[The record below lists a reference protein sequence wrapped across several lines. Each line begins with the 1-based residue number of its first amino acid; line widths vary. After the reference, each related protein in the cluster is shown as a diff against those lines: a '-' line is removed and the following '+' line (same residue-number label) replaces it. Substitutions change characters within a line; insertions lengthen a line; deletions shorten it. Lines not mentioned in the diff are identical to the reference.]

1 MLLSVFWASAG
12 LIIGGP
18 LGALVGGSV
27 AFLYPWIRASRSPQ
41 PPTRLVLLL
50 LLVQLRSGLSVLAGL
65 QQVSDS
71 LPDHADLR
79 RVARV
84 ATVSGLSAAIPLAGS
99 GLRPVVAQLARSQRS
114 GGSLTSTVRQML
126 EQSLAEERTRRLA
139 RARSLPVRLMVP
151 VTLFMLPGLVLM
163 LYAPSLFQMF
173 DELTGAWS

>member
-1 MLLSVFWASAG
+1 MILPVFGASAG

-27 AFLYPWIRASRSPQ
+27 AFLYPWIRASRSTQ

-84 ATVSGLSAAIPLAGS
+84 ATVSGLTAAIPLAGS

-114 GGSLTSTVRQML
+114 GGSLVSTVRRML

-163 LYAPSLFQMF
+163 LYAPSLFQLF